1 MGKEIGIGGVKGT
14 VTAGR
19 MAGNIIV
26 YEGGEGAA
34 SRCAAIFEF
43 EFEIYQTTTTYET
56 GGFLQ
61 DLTSW
66 SPNKYCRA

>member
-1 MGKEIGIGGVKGT
+1 MGKKIIGGVKGT
-14 VTAGR
+14 VTADG

-34 SRCAAIFEF
+34 SHCAAIF

-61 DLTSW
+61 DLTCE
-66 SPNKYCRA
+66 PQINMRIVN